1 MTSNVAPNAGPGT
14 NTGYERADRAVT
26 GACVTYLST
35 DGAIAADLWAL
46 SVAAGRAGKIAA

>member
-1 MTSNVAPNAGPGT
+1 MTQTIAPNAGPGT
-14 NTGYERADRAVT
+14 NTGYEPADRAVT